1 MESLPG
7 YKECFVCGKD
17 NPIGLNLNI
26 YRENKIV
33 KAEFIPDSRHQ
44 GFPGIV
50 HGGIIFSILDELMGR
65 TAVINKGVLTLTV
78 EIKIKYRKKAQLGK
92 KIIFNAYMVKDKG
105 KIIETEAQARLED
118 GTLLAEAW
126 GKFFVI
132 PPNKQREMERLLI

>member
-1 MESLPG
+1 LESLPG
-7 YKECFVCGKD
+7 YRECFVCGKN

-78 EIKIKYRKKAQLGK
+78 EIKIKYRKKAHLGK

-105 KIIETEAQARLED
+105 RIIETEAQACLED
-118 GTLLAEAW
+118 RTLLAEAW

-132 PPNKQREMERLLI
+132 PQDRQKEMERLLT